1 MLNESKKISVYSD
14 KTVIDD
20 QDVRFSYMNRFKKV
34 TNKFPDINLI
44 KQLTLRKNKQPLPTI
59 KSSSKLV
66 LPGDKNCLLNPNYAV
81 VENEEVS
88 DNNMELSEEI
98 MAPEKEI
105 KILQD
110 EINKEATKILNDDKN
125 NEQAQSASLS
135 ALEKD
140 DLTDQNAPSLDS
152 NQIE

>member
-14 KTVIDD
+14 KTVIHD

-140 DLTDQNAPSLDS
+140 DLTDRNAPSLDS
-152 NQIE
+152 NQVE

>member
-140 DLTDQNAPSLDS
+140 DLTDRNAPSLDS
-152 NQIE
+152 NQVE